1 MTKEFHLPDIGEGVS
16 EGEIVKWLVKEGD
29 PIKEEQLM
37 VEVMTDKATVQIP
50 SPWTGKVAKL
60 LAKEGEVVKT
70 GAAIVVIEEA
80 GGTPAPAAAKL
91 APVATPVAPTAAPP
105 STPAPAG
112 EVLATP
118 GVRKLARELSVDLA
132 AVRGSGPAGRVT
144 DDDVR
149 AAKSAPAAA
158 RPPPAPARATELVAP
173 AAHAPKGGL
182 EERVPLVGLRKRISE
197 KMHKSKTTAAHFTYV
212 EEVDMTAVIHLRQK
226 AAETA
231 AKRGVKLTYLPFIV
245 KAVVTALKQ
254 HPFLNATLD
263 EARSEVVVKKYYNVG
278 IATAT
283 DEGLTV
289 VVLHDADKLDLWQIG
304 SEIDRLATAAR
315 QKTIRLED
323 LSGSTF
329 TITSLGVMG
338 GVFATPIINFPEVA
352 ILGIHKIEKRAVVR
366 DDVIVIRDMMYLS
379 CAFDHRVVDGHV
391 GAAFVHTLK
400 EYLEHPA
407 LLFMHG

>member
-60 LAKEGEVVKT
+60 LAKEGEIVKT
-70 GAAIVVIEEA
+70 GAAIIVIEEV
-80 GGTPAPAAAKL
+80 GGTTAAAKP
-91 APVATPVAPTAAPP
+91 APVPAPVTPTAAPP
-105 STPAPAG
+105 STSAPAG

-118 GVRKLARELSVDLA
+118 AVRKLARELSVDLT
-132 AVRGSGPAGRVT
+132 AVRGSGPGGRVT

-149 AAKSAPAAA
+149 AAKSAPPAA
-158 RPPPAPARATELVAP
+158 RAPPAPARVTELVAP
-173 AAHAPKGGL
+173 AAHAPKGGV